1 MINDMDIVK
10 IKLEKRDKKNEFFTF
25 KVRAFDVG
33 DFFEKFLKYFDNY
46 DDVTISFGKYFV
58 SNKSKDV
65 ISIDDDID

>member
-10 IKLEKRDKKNEFFTF
+10 IKLQKRDDKKEYFTF

-46 DDVTISFGKYFV
+46 DDVDISFGKYF
-58 SNKSKDV
+58 
-65 ISIDDDID
+65 ISDKTKNTIGIDD